1 MESMELDNLYYDYF
15 SNTTSYVKTI
25 LDMLPESKVSM
36 AKKSIIKELYN
47 YFLNNYS
54 EEKIK
59 EIASISV
66 LYIEKMAVSSP
77 EEIAMNAEY
86 IYNNFLEKI
95 IFDSR
100 NRDKIFNIM
109 NESMK
114 VYVEYFNNNIN
125 MVENAIEYG
134 YAR

>member
-1 MESMELDNLYYDYF
+1 MENMELNDLYYDYF

-25 LDMLPESKVSM
+25 LDMLSEDKVSL
-36 AKKSIIKELYN
+36 KKRLIIKELYN
-47 YFLNNYS
+47 YFLNKYS

-59 EIASISV
+59 EIASISA
-66 LYIEKMAVSSP
+66 LYQEKIALSNP
-77 EEIAMNAEY
+77 TEIAMNAEY
-86 IYNNFLEKI
+86 IYTNFLEKI

-100 NRDKIFNIM
+100 NREKIFDIM

-125 MVENAIEYG
+125 KTENNREY
-134 YAR
+134 YYTR